1 MGLVVEDGVSAILT
15 DILGEE
21 DHLGDMDFKVAG
33 TKKGITAVQLDN
45 KLGSLPMELLSKA
58 LEQARTA
65 RLHILDCMHPLIEQ
79 ESGDKYDRQ
88 GRHQSLKIPVS
99 KIGLVVGTGG
109 KTIQSLQAE
118 TKTRIEI
125 GKDGHVLILGQD
137 VESVSKAKR
146 RIELMTADLRVDGV
160 YVGSVSNQKEF
171 GIFVRIGEHEGLVHL
186 SELRRSQG
194 LQSYKTGD
202 EIVIRVLGADQRG
215 RLKLSEK
222 AAQNVGVQDA
232 INYLA

>member
-1 MGLVVEDGVSAILT
+1 MLYV
-15 DILGEE
+15 
-21 DHLGDMDFKVAG
+21 
-33 TKKGITAVQLDN
+33 
-45 KLGSLPMELLSKA
+45 
-58 LEQARTA
+58 
-65 RLHILDCMHPLIEQ
+65 HPQIC
-79 ESGDKYDRQ
+79 S
-88 GRHQSLKIPVS
+88 QSLKIPVN

-118 TKTRIEI
+118 TKTRIEV
-125 GKDGHVLILGQD
+125 GKDGHVLILGQN

-146 RIELMTADLRVDGV
+146 RIEFMTADLRVDGV

-186 SELRRSQG
+186 SELRASQA

-222 AAQNVGVQDA
+222 AAQNVGLQDA